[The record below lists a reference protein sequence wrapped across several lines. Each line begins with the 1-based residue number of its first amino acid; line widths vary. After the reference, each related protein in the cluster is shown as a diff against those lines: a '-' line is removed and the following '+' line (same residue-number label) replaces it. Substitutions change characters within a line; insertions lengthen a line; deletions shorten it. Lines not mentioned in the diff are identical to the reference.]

1 MLVRIALKKVMV
13 MKLRTYILFALSAAA
28 FDASAFLC
36 SINGGPW
43 VVHNDNSFIDVY
55 VDIKPELMQDR
66 NIIFDTG
73 ANILC
78 RNEGAPG
85 YDVAAAWFTNT
96 GLTHS
101 KLTKYRAS
109 IYSSVTG
116 GYHNLPISQ
125 AQGFVELQKFYA
137 PNNPR
142 PGAPTVLTIKMSLSP
157 IGDTSGEAIRS
168 GEKLATVNVLKVYVP
183 PFGGWQNTKHYLF
196 NIIANNNVVI
206 PVGGCDVNSRS
217 LNLTMGN
224 YPIDVTEK
232 NINLSVKCGRN
243 RSVSFSLSGRTDTPT
258 IFSNVSAV
266 SPASGI
272 GIEIVRNGN
281 PIRVNSNISM
291 GTVGTTFTP
300 LGLSAR
306 YALNG
311 KPLKVGNLQ
320 SVIGVNFTYN

>member
-1 MLVRIALKKVMV
+1 MVMV
-13 MKLRTYILFALSAAA
+13 MKLRTYILFSLSATA
-28 FDASAFLC
+28 FDASAFVC

-43 VVHNDNSFIDVY
+43 VVNNQTSYIDVY

-66 NIIFDTG
+66 NIVFDTG
-73 ANILC
+73 TNIIC

-85 YDVAAAWFTNT
+85 YDLAAAWYTNT

-109 IYSSVTG
+109 IYSNITG
-116 GYHNLPISQ
+116 RYHDLPITQ
-125 AQGFVELQKFYA
+125 LYVELQKFYA
-137 PNNPR
+137 PNNPS
-142 PGAPTVLTIKMSLSP
+142 PGAPTALTIKMSLSP
-157 IGDTSGEAIRS
+157 IGDLSGEAIRS

-183 PFGGWQNTKHYLF
+183 HIGGWQNTKHFLF
-196 NIIANNNVVI
+196 NIIANNDVII

-224 YPIDVTEK
+224 YPMDVTEK
-232 NINLSVKCGRN
+232 NIDLSVKCGRN

-258 IFSNVSAV
+258 IFSNVTAV

-291 GTVGTTFTP
+291 GTVGTTYTP

-311 KPLKVGNLQ
+311 KELKVGNLQ